1 MFKLGKV
8 INFRGVV
15 TYSVDN
21 IGNVQFKL
29 DKNGSVYDV
38 NPRYID
44 MGGYKRDLLFIRGQ
58 NPETAAYNISAATY
72 KWAL

>member
-1 MFKLGKV
+1 MFKFGKV
-8 INFRGVV
+8 IKFKGIA
-15 TYSVDN
+15 TYPVDN
-21 IGNVQFKL
+21 IGDVQFKL

-38 NPRYID
+38 NPRYVD

-58 NPETAAYNISAATY
+58 NPENAAYNISAATY